1 MNMLD
6 GVKGG
11 FWLDESIP
19 FAQLIEQDQTVDALE
34 LTGGSSLE
42 NPMFLFRGDVPLK
55 EMAAAQIPLLKMG
68 MNVFGKFVF
77 GNYPYEPTYFMEY
90 SRQFRRELDLPLIYL
105 GGVTNLEEMNVAMS
119 EGFEFV
125 AMARA
130 LLREPNLINHIAEDA
145 KTQSACIH
153 CNLCAASIFTGT
165 RCPLATDL
173 GIPRTVPQ

>member
-1 MNMLD
+1 MLD

-77 GNYPYEPTYFMEY
+77 W
-90 SRQFRRELDLPLIYL
+90 QLPVRANLL
-105 GGVTNLEEMNVAMS
+105 HGVRPPVP
-119 EGFEFV
+119 
-125 AMARA
+125 AR
-130 LLREPNLINHIAEDA
+130 
-145 KTQSACIH
+145 T
-153 CNLCAASIFTGT
+153 
-165 RCPLATDL
+165 
-173 GIPRTVPQ
+173 